1 MNIIEQLLKDLSH
14 KELYD
19 FVIKHSRLLKDDIL
33 LEFAH
38 KIDKNEVNNSNN
50 YTQLLRDAL
59 DGISFDYEDIMP
71 DYEYG
76 YDEFDGCLELD
87 ALGKWLDKAQEHVDK
102 NNPNEAILICK
113 ACLEEYASWC
123 ETQDSDILEYVDV
136 NYREQPFDILRQTLS
151 MQGINQ
157 QELLDYCK
165 SEISKPKYKRAY
177 MYDGFSRLFMDL
189 SVMVGSDDFIILQDN
204 LLHEIEDK
212 SSYEAEQILKQKIDF
227 YHINKQSDRAWDIIR
242 ENLQI
247 KSFRKDLTKKLI
259 AENKL
264 QEAKK
269 LINDHISN
277 DESENKPSLS
287 WHELRSWDELKL
299 QIAQKENDI
308 PEIRHISF
316 RFIESDF
323 NAQYYKLYKSTFAKE
338 EWTEQV
344 EKLIQHYEKRYG
356 IQWFSESVADVLRAE
371 KQEERLMKYIEK
383 HLSID
388 NVEQYHT
395 CFSSSFPEKTLA
407 LFRQAIDKYA
417 SQNTGRDY
425 YEHIVRSFGK
435 MIKIQGGNEVVKEMI
450 NQYRVLYKNRR
461 AMMEIMG
468 KFTLKTQSQQC

>member
-1 MNIIEQLLKDLSH
+1 MNIEQILKDLSH

-19 FVIKHSRLLKDDIL
+19 FVIKHSRLLKDAIL

-38 KIDKNEVNNSNN
+38 KIDKKEAKNSNN

-76 YDEFDGCLELD
+76 YGEFDGCLELEVV
-87 ALGKWLDKAQEHVDK
+87 GKWLDKAQEHVDK

-136 NYREQPFDILRQTLS
+136 NYREQPFNILKQTLS
-151 MQGINQ
+151 MQEINHK
-157 QELLDYCK
+157 ELLDYCK
-165 SEISKPKYKRAY
+165 SEMSKPKYKRAY
-177 MYDGFSRLFMDL
+177 MYDDFSRLFMDL
-189 SVMVGSDDFIILQDN
+189 SVMVGSDDFIMLQDN
-204 LLHEIEDK
+204 LLQEIDDK
-212 SSYEAEQILKQKIDF
+212 SSYEAKKILQRKIDF
-227 YHINKQSDRAWDIIR
+227 YRNNKQSDKADDVIK

-247 KSFRKDLTKKLI
+247 GSFRKELTTKLI
-259 AENKL
+259 EENKL

-269 LINDHISN
+269 LINEFIFQHEDKSRPSHSWYDLIS
-277 DESENKPSLS
+277 
-287 WHELRSWDELKL
+287 WYELKL
-299 QIAQKENDI
+299 QIAQKEKDI
-308 PEIRHISF
+308 PEIQRVSF
-316 RFIESDF
+316 LFIEF
-323 NAQYYKLYKSTFAKE
+323 GFKAQYYEIYKSTFAKE
-338 EWTEQV
+338 EWAEQI
-344 EKLIQHYEKRYG
+344 EKLIQHYEKRHG
-356 IQWFSESVADVLRAE
+356 SQWFSESVADVLQAE

-388 NVEQYHT
+388 NVEQYYT
-395 CFSSSFPEKTLA
+395 GFSSSFPEKTLA

-417 SQNTGRDY
+417 SQNTGRGY

-450 NQYRVLYKNRR
+450 NQYRTLYKNRR